1 VRATL
6 SIWLLLASLIAAGCG
21 GGSDSKESSIPGG
34 ADAEQVD
41 VIQDW
46 ADDLRSGDVEAAAD
60 HFKLPSVAVNGT
72 PPLAL
77 RTRGQVRAFNAS
89 LPCGAELTRAEPH
102 AGFIIATFELTERPG
117 PGDCGTGVGVT
128 AQTAFLIEDGL
139 IVEWRRVDG
148 EPAADP
154 STESPVI

>member
-1 VRATL
+1 M
-6 SIWLLLASLIAAGCG
+6 SLLLASLIAAGCG
-21 GGSDSKESSIPGG
+21 GGSESDSSSIPGG
-34 ADAEQVD
+34 ADAEQVE
-41 VIQDW
+41 VIRDW
-46 ADDLRSGDVEAAAD
+46 SDDLRSGDVEAAAD
-60 HFKLPSVAVNGT
+60 HFKLPSVAENGT

-77 RTRGQVRAFNAS
+77 RTRGQVREFNAS

-139 IVEWRRVDG
+139 IVEWRRVPSETV
-148 EPAADP
+148 EPP
-154 STESPVI
+154 IEGPVI